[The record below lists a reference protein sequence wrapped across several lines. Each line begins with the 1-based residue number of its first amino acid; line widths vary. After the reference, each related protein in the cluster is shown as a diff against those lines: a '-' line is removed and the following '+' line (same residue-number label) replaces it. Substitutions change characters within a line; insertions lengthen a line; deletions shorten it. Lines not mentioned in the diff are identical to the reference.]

1 MVDPSGIARGDLR
14 RCVPGEPGLTLLEP
28 TTAPSDTSRIP
39 SRRAELGCAVEH
51 DQDFLIGVV
60 RLVRSSLT
68 AGIKPYSAQPRSRAS
83 CGSGPGAAYRPRS
96 HSHSLISKM
105 LA

>member
-1 MVDPSGIARGDLR
+1 VS
-14 RCVPGEPGLTLLEP
+14 PGLTRMEP
-28 TTAPSDTSRIP
+28 TTAPSDTSRIT

-60 RLVRSSLT
+60 RVVRSSLT
-68 AGIKPYSAQPRSRAS
+68 AGIKLIQRAAEILSVVRVRLVPRTGRRSR
-83 CGSGPGAAYRPRS
+83 
-96 HSHSLISKM
+96 SHSLISKM